1 MAKRRFRLELKSG
14 KDNIREFPEKAS
26 QTFKRGQLLKISGST
41 PGSAALLSATGG
53 VSTAVLGV
61 AAKDGQNAATPSDN
75 VPVYVVTP
83 EQVWELHAKSGKKP
97 TTAYTIGKNYKIALT
112 STASFVMTPED
123 KSSTTKVS
131 VAGPVLSTSSASAGQ
146 GVVLVGYRAGG
157 KKGSKVLVRFAP
169 GATITE

>member
-1 MAKRRFRLELKSG
+1 MAKRRFRLDLKTG

-26 QTFKRGQLLKISGST
+26 QAFKRGQLLKVSGST

-53 VSTAVLGV
+53 VSTGVLGV
-61 AAKDGQNAATPSDN
+61 AAKDGQNSATPAND

-97 TTAYTIGKNYKIALT
+97 TSAYTIGANYKIALT
-112 STASFVMTPED
+112 STANFVMTPED

-131 VAGPVLSTSSASAGQ
+131 VAGPVLSTSTVTAGK
-146 GVVLVGYRAGG
+146 GAVLVGYRAGG
-157 KKGSKVLVRFAP
+157 KKGSKVLVRFAHN
-169 GATITE
+169 ATIGA